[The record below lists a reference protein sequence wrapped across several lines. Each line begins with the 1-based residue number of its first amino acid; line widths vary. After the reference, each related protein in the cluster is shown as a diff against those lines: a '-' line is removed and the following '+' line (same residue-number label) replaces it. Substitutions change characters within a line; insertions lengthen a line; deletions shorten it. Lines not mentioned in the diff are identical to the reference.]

1 MFGLAGVLAAG
12 LVDPAGFGTGEGLA
26 FGLVGGLVF
35 GLVGG
40 VPGGT
45 PQSMVLRRPK
55 RHDLRPGLGKL
66 VFGFAF
72 GFVFGF
78 VFGLV
83 DGLRSGPVSGL
94 VTGLSYGLLF
104 GLVLGLPVGLGFW
117 LLGDVWSRPSAA
129 GGDVTPHSVYR
140 KDYQTRLI
148 SGLGPGLVFGL
159 IFGYLFRV
167 VDGPVVGIVL
177 GLVFGL
183 TNGAVPLLLFTEIA
197 LLGRRRPVRFMS
209 LLETARDRQ
218 VLRQA
223 GAVYQFRH
231 ADLQDR
237 LADRHR
243 REHMPNNRVPSSS
256 RACGYL
262 NPAGYDMH
270 RSRPSARR
278 DCGAR
283 LDSDMSSRRHRR
295 GAVG

>member
-1 MFGLAGVLAAG
+1 MI
-12 LVDPAGFGTGEGLA
+12 
-26 FGLVGGLVF
+26 
-35 GLVGG
+35 
-40 VPGGT
+40 
-45 PQSMVLRRPK
+45 LRRPK
-55 RHDLRPGLGKL
+55 RHDLRPGLSKI

-83 DGLRSGPVSGL
+83 DGLRSGPVGGL

-117 LLGDVWSRPSAA
+117 LLDDVWSRRSAA

-197 LLGRRRPVRFMS
+197 LLVRRRRVRFMA

-243 REHMPNNRVPSSS
+243 REHRSTIGPCLLTGLRLP
-256 RACGYL
+256 
-262 NPAGYDMH
+262 NPAGYKVH

-283 LDSDMSSRRHRR
+283 VDSDMSTPSTGGR
-295 GAVG
+295 GAGR